1 MSVPAFLSAVPVRFA
16 LPVMLMLT
24 AAGLKA
30 QQIAPQGKPVAA
42 PPHPV
47 VPDKELLITDPA
59 VLQSREAQYPG
70 ALSFG
75 YLMEQ
80 MAGKEQA
87 GAFTRAWLEMWLED
101 QTVNGNVARARGKM
115 EELVLAPWKA
125 KDAADRAA
133 LNLPEPLIW
142 DPNLANAPFKL
153 IAVVNRMDLLAPEI
167 LAKAVSAREASEQSL
182 RFLNGD
188 FTAASPKPGNPGFTP
203 VGELFHVS
211 TPEGSQLVE
220 PFFRTRQVTSNR
232 TPGGEDT
239 GVPEFL
245 PSVPPS
251 DSGGTGYRGGLMPAQ
266 QLAVSGEGRLVF
278 AVTDR
283 AGRPLGNGFN
293 VIFEYGLSVP
303 PPPGCGVFPKGQDN
317 TSIWASRWHNLGTH
331 ASFGEAYLNDLIEV
345 TRAFTDARSSDK
357 KVLISQIRT
366 NDGALDA
373 VREFRQFHLVAAT
386 DNRAARLRQAP
397 VSLTP
402 ADRFRDPEKAKVL
415 TMVLNAR
422 IDKVSKS
429 LPVSFPLAIRIPGQ
443 TEPVGIMGASALL
456 TGNPTEFHWETGL
469 KNKQAAR
476 NFSMQTCTGCH
487 GGETRCDDGCH
498 IKIDPAGSSAVLS
511 SFLTKTKTGSTAA
524 DGEMRDRAA
533 ILQSLLHP
541 ENRQTARD
549 LVRIVEK
556 RNRRT
561 H

>member
-1 MSVPAFLSAVPVRFA
+1 MSVPAFLSAVPVRCA
-16 LPVMLMLT
+16 LPVMIMLT
-24 AAGLKA
+24 SAGLRA

-47 VPDKELLITDPA
+47 VPEKELLITDPA

-75 YLMEQ
+75 HLMEQ

-101 QTVNGNVARARGKM
+101 QTVNGNVAPARSKM

-133 LNLPEPLIW
+133 LSIPEPLIW
-142 DPNLANAPFKL
+142 DPILANAPFKL

-167 LAKAVSAREASEQSL
+167 LAKAISAREASEQSL

-188 FTAASPKPGNPGFTP
+188 FTAMSPKPGNPGFAP

-211 TPEGSQLVE
+211 TPEGRQLTE
-220 PFFRTRQVTSNR
+220 SF
-232 TPGGEDT
+232 PGNT
-239 GVPEFL
+239 TKSVFVPS
-245 PSVPPS
+245 PAPS
-251 DSGGTGYRGGLMPAQ
+251 DSGGTGYRGGGLMPAQ
-266 QLAVSGEGRLVF
+266 QLAISGEGRLVF

-283 AGRPLGNGFN
+283 VGRPLGSGFN
-293 VIFEYGLSVP
+293 VIFEYGLSTP
-303 PPPGCGVFPKGQDN
+303 PPPGCGTFPKGQDN
-317 TSIWASRWHNLGTH
+317 TTVWAARWHNLGIH
-331 ASFGEAYLNDLIEV
+331 ATFDDGYLSDLIEV
-345 TRAFTDARSSDK
+345 TRAFTDAVSSSK

-366 NDGALDA
+366 NDGALDP

-386 DNRAARLRQAP
+386 SDRAARLRQAP

-402 ADRFRDPEKAKVL
+402 ADQFRDPEKAKVL

-429 LPVSFPLAIRIPGQ
+429 LPVSFPPAITIPGQ
-443 TEPVGIMGASALL
+443 REPVGIMGASALL
-456 TGNPTEFHWETGL
+456 PGNPMEFHWETSL
-469 KNKQAAR
+469 KNKQAVR

-487 GGETRCDDGCH
+487 GGETHCDDGCH
-498 IKIDPAGSSAVLS
+498 IKVDPAGSSAVLS

-533 ILQSLLHP
+533 ILQLLLHP
-541 ENRQTARD
+541 EDRQTSRD
-549 LVRIVEK
+549 LIRIMEK